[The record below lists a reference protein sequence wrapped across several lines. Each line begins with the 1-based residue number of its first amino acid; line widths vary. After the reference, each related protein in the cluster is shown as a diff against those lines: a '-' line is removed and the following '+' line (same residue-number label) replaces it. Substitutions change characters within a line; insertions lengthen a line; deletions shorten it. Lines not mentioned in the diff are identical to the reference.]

1 MHTLC
6 RRAAL
11 TRREVQLL
19 ALVARGQTAQEAG
32 DALGIAKRT
41 AETHLANATAKLR
54 AINRVH
60 AVALVVRDELVSV

>member
-1 MHTLC
+1 
-6 RRAAL
+6 
-11 TRREVQLL
+11 
-19 ALVARGQTAQEAG
+19 LVARGQTAQEAG

-60 AVALVVRDELVSV
+60 AVALVVRDELVSA

>member
-1 MHTLC
+1 MHTLR

-32 DALGIAKRT
+32 DALGTKRT

-54 AINRVH
+54 AVNRVH

>member
-1 MHTLC
+1 MHTLR

-19 ALVARGQTAQEAG
+19 ALVARGQTAQKAG

-54 AINRVH
+54 AVNRVH